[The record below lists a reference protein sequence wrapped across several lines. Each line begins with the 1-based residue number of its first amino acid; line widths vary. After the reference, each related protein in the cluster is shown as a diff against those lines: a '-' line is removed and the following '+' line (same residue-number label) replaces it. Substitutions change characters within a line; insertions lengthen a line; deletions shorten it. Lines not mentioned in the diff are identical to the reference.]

1 MHVRR
6 VLLALALPA
15 VLLLASCRAT
25 GGAAADPSKQA
36 RITVENNLPIPAV
49 LSISLLTQSGST
61 VPVGVVGPGRTRVL
75 AFDGSNLIGPVRFT
89 ARPPGGEARV
99 SNALPVSTTSELYWD
114 VQANVLRE
122 Q

>member
-6 VLLALALPA
+6 ILLAAALPA

-25 GGAAADPSKQA
+25 GETAPDGNKQA
-36 RITVENNLPIPAV
+36 RLTVENNLSIPAA
-49 LSISLLTQSGST
+49 LSVSLMTQNGGLT
-61 VPVGVVGPGRTRVL
+61 PLGVVGPGRTRVL
-75 AFDGSNLIGPVRFT
+75 AFDGSNLVGPVRFT

-99 SNALPVSTTSELYWD
+99 SNALPVNATSELYWD
-114 VQANVLRE
+114 IQANVLRE